1 MIKKITKI
9 FSIIALMFIAV
20 VISGCEMPGG
30 TNPGVVEK
38 IKLET
43 PTNVAVNEET
53 FELTWDS
60 VEDAVY
66 YKVYV
71 YKNDICVDTI
81 QAESGVV
88 LTELEAVVEGSY
100 EVSVVAFA
108 NSETHKNSAFSERV
122 TFTLPEK
129 PVDPE
134 VVPLTTP
141 TGVKV
146 TYIEST
152 KKVVILFN
160 DAADYVNAKEY
171 TVIVYSGTTDML
183 TTKISAN
190 GGSIDVSTLSAGTY
204 TVKIRVVSNNVL
216 FENSQLSA
224 NSNSFEIEAE
234 VDDSGLTLTGY
245 YKNADGLTGAN
256 LEKALRDIMK
266 NTHTKVSSYNDCKYE
281 LPYIDEDPN
290 NTNNMILFYTGQ
302 SIKKST
308 DLNNDWNREHVW
320 AQSLTKYSG
329 GQWFGT
335 SGAGADLHHIR
346 PCDIKVNSSRG
357 NKLFG
362 TKSGYYT
369 PTDDYKGDVA
379 RIIFYLM
386 IAYDQPKNYGL
397 TWTNIAQSLDLLLE
411 WNELDPVSN
420 LEIQRNVRVQAFQGN
435 FNPFIDYPQFAEMIW
450 G

>member
-1 MIKKITKI
+1 MNKKITKI
-9 FSIIALMFIAV
+9 LSIIALMFLAI

-30 TNPGVVEK
+30 TNSGVIEK
-38 IKLET
+38 VKLDT
-43 PTNVAVNEET
+43 PTNVVVDQES
-53 FELTWDS
+53 FELTWDN
-60 VEDAVY
+60 VENAVY

-71 YKNDICVDTI
+71 YKNNVCVETV

-88 LTELEAVVEGSY
+88 LTELDAVLEGSY
-100 EVSVVAFA
+100 EVSIVAFGD
-108 NSETHKNSAFSERV
+108 SETHKNSAFSERV

-129 PVDPE
+129 QVDPE

-141 TGVKV
+141 TNVKV
-146 TYIEST
+146 TYNEST
-152 KKVVILFN
+152 KKVAVSFN

-171 TVIVYSGTTDML
+171 TVIVYSGTTDIL

-204 TVKIRVVSNNVL
+204 TVKVRVVSNNIL

-224 NSNSFEIEAE
+224 NSNSFEIESAIE
-234 VDDSGLTLTGY
+234 DGGLTLTGY
-245 YKNADGLTGAN
+245 YKNANGLTGDE

-266 NTHTKVSSYNDCKYE
+266 NTHTKYSSYTDCKNQ

-308 DLNNDWNREHVW
+308 DLTNDWNREHVW
-320 AQSLTKYSG
+320 CQSLG
-329 GQWFGT
+329 WFKT
-335 SGAGADLHHIR
+335 SGAGSDLHHIR
-346 PCDIKVNSSRG
+346 PCNISVNSSRG
-357 NKLFG
+357 NKKFG
-362 TKSGYYT
+362 TASGQYL
-369 PTDDYKGDVA
+369 PTNEYKGDVA

-386 IAYDQPKNYGL
+386 IAYDEAQSYNF
-397 TWTNIAQSLDLLLE
+397 TIIAQSLDLLLE
-411 WNELDPVSN
+411 WNEIDPVSN

-435 FNPFIDYPQFAEMIW
+435 YNPFIDYPQFAEMIW